1 MTNPLF
7 GQLSPKQANLPR
19 GDLHDD
25 DDVQSRSLGQ
35 SLAESAAQIDDRHN
49 DAAQVEHAAHVF
61 GLLRKMSDLRPP
73 LDLAH
78 RHDVDA
84 VLVVADGEADE
95 LGQAARAGA
104 AIGAPAIG

>member
-61 GLLRKMSDLRPP
+61 LVLLEFELHIELRAEEHFWLDAFVLLQHLAPQLDMGQLHVEEFVPDL
-73 LDLAH
+73 L
-78 RHDVDA
+78 
-84 VLVVADGEADE
+84 
-95 LGQAARAGA
+95 
-104 AIGAPAIG
+104 